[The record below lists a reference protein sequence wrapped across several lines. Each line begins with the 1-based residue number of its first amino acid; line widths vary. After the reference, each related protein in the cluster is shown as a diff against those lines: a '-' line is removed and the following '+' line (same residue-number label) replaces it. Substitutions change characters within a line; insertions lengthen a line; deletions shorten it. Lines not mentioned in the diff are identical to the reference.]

1 VYQAVIHQ
9 HADGTGESM
18 DPQPLKPWGSN
29 GQAVVGDIPQ
39 KPSVF
44 RRRADLLA
52 QLDRREATGP
62 LIRVITGMPGVG
74 KTQLAAEYARARVT
88 AGWRLVAWVNA
99 EDTGTMLAGLAAVA
113 DAAGLAEDDTGR
125 YAGDVGPA
133 VRHRLE
139 MDGHRCLLVFDNA
152 TDPDVVRPFV
162 PADGAACVLIITN
175 RQPVADLGVR
185 VPVDV
190 FTPRDAMAFLT
201 DQTGMAD
208 AEGSTLAAELGYLPL
223 ALAQAGAV
231 IARQH
236 LGYRAYINRLQ
247 ARPAEGYVIRGE
259 VEAHPGGVAS
269 AVLLSLDAV
278 RGGDR
283 SGVCIGLL
291 EIMAVLSAAGVRQD
305 FLLAAGRAGVLARG
319 GHRVTADLVD
329 QMLAQLAR
337 WSLLTFSLDG
347 QTIIAHGLVTRVLRH
362 ELARQGH
369 LTAVCRAAASVLE
382 TRAQALVG
390 SPDRQAARDIPAQV
404 ASLSRNIAGSPGE
417 ADQGLEKVLLRLRL
431 LALYHLIELGDSAS
445 QATAVGE
452 PLTADLERLLGPD
465 HPDTLT
471 SRTNLASAYQAADKP
486 AEAIPLFEQALFGRE
501 RLLGPDHPDTLSSR
515 INLASAYQ
523 AAGRAAEAVVLLR
536 LTLAARERLLG
547 ADHLDTLE
555 SCRNLAAAYRKAGR
569 VAEAIPLLER
579 IVMGRE
585 RLLGADHL
593 DTLESCRNLAAAYR
607 EAGRVAEAIP
617 LLERMVEAWER
628 LLGADHPS
636 ALGSRNNLAAAY
648 REAGRVAEAI
658 PLLEQTVATCERLLG
673 PDHPHTLTSRG
684 NLAAVYRDAG
694 RVSEAI
700 PLFEQTLAGRER
712 VLGPDHPHTV
722 TARSNL
728 DLAYAETGRTGLSLH
743 GRGAAVP

>member
-1 VYQAVIHQ
+1 
-9 HADGTGESM
+9 M

-39 KPSVF
+39 EPSAF

-52 QLDRREATGP
+52 ELDRRGSAGP
-62 LIRVITGMPGVG
+62 LIRVITGMPGAG
-74 KTQLAAEYARARVT
+74 KTQLAAEYARARVA

-99 EDTGTMLAGLAAVA
+99 EDTGTVLAGLAAVA
-113 DAAGLAEDDTGR
+113 DAAGLTEGDTGR
-125 YAGDVGPA
+125 YAGDPGLA

-139 MDGHRCLLVFDNA
+139 IDGDRCLLVFDNA
-152 TDPDVVRPFV
+152 TDPDVLRPFV

-175 RQPVADLGVR
+175 QQPVANLGAS

-190 FTPRDAMAFLT
+190 FTPQDAVAFLT
-201 DQTGMAD
+201 DQTGIAD
-208 AEGSTLAAELGYLPL
+208 AGGSTLAAELGYMPL

-231 IARQH
+231 IARQR
-236 LGYRAYINRLQ
+236 LGYRAYLNRLQ
-247 ARPAEGYVIRGE
+247 ALPAEGCVIQGE
-259 VEAHPGGVAS
+259 GETHPGAAAA

-278 RGGDR
+278 RRGDR
-283 SGVCIGLL
+283 PGVRIGLL
-291 EIMAVLSAAGVRQD
+291 EIMAVLSVAGVRRD
-305 FLLAAGRAGVLARG
+305 LLLAAGRAGVLARG

-329 QMLAQLAR
+329 RALAQLAR
-337 WSLLTFSLDG
+337 WSLLSFSLDG
-347 QTIIAHGLVTRVLRH
+347 QTIIAHSLVMRVLRH

-404 ASLSRNIAGSPGE
+404 ASLLHNIAGPPGE
-417 ADQGLEKVLLRLRL
+417 GDQELEKVLLRLRL
-431 LALYHLIELGDSAS
+431 FALYHLTELGDSAP
-445 QATAVGE
+445 QAIAVGK

-471 SRTNLASAYQAADKP
+471 SRQSLASAYQAAGRA

-501 RLLGPDHPDTLSSR
+501 RLLGPDHPDTLTSR
-515 INLASAYQ
+515 KNLASAYQ
-523 AAGRAAEAVVLLR
+523 AAGRAAEAVLLLR
-536 LTLAARERLLG
+536 LTLAARERLRG
-547 ADHLDTLE
+547 ADHLDTVE
-555 SCRNLAAAYRKAGR
+555 SCGNLAAAYREAGR

-579 IVMGRE
+579 IVAARE
-585 RLLGADHL
+585 RLRGADHL
-593 DTLESCRNLAAAYR
+593 DTVESCRNLAAAYR

-617 LLERMVEAWER
+617 LLERIVEAWER

-636 ALGSRNNLAAAY
+636 ALGSRNNLATAY

-673 PDHPHTLTSRG
+673 SDHPHTLTSRG
-684 NLAAVYRDAG
+684 NLAAAYRDAG

-712 VLGPDHPHTV
+712 VLGPDHRHTV

-728 DLAYAETGRTGLSLH
+728 DLAYAETGRIE
-743 GRGAAVP
+743 